1 MAHDRDLR
9 EALDRL
15 GTDLS
20 AWPDPGLAGAARR
33 MALSDRAF
41 RARLDTAMAI
51 DAGLARVRDALDAEI
66 AATGAVARVEA
77 GALAAASPRVAN
89 GRRWAMVGAAAIAA
103 AVLGA
108 IVDVTLLAPLGSQS
122 FDVVVLDPL
131 VFGPTGTMQP

>member
-1 MAHDRDLR
+1 MAHDRELW

-15 GTDLS
+15 GADLS
-20 AWPDPGLAGAARR
+20 AWPDPASAGAARR

-77 GALAAASPRVAN
+77 EALAAASPRVAS
-89 GRRWAMVGAAAIAA
+89 GRRWALVGAAAIAA